1 MGFVQNELYYIG
13 PYNKFCPTLKQSSS
27 TQPNVAHAF
36 RSFYD
41 RTSIVKSYLRI
52 SSINLS

>member
-27 TQPNVAHAF
+27 TQPNVAMF
-36 RSFYD
+36 SVVFM
-41 RTSIVKSYLRI
+41 IGLP
-52 SSINLS
+52 